1 MSKSKRFKI
10 QYFDFGLLICVVML
24 VAFGL
29 VMIYSASAYNATLRF
44 GDGLLYVRKQFIS
57 AVIGF
62 MGLMFFTVFDYRKW
76 KYFALPFYF
85 FSLMLCLMVIF
96 MGKSEN
102 GSARWFSIA
111 GMSVQPS
118 EFAKVAVIF
127 FLAVLISKSENALK
141 GTENVLKVFG
151 FMLPIVALVA
161 YANLSTAIIILGIT
175 YVMLFVGSRETRV
188 FVTFIFLALLGVA
201 GILLFGAGYRM
212 TRIQAWLHPEN
223 YSTTDQA
230 VYQTVQALYAIG
242 SGGLFG
248 KGLGESFQKN
258 FVPEAKNDMI
268 FSIICE
274 ELGLFGAICVMVLY
288 LILIW
293 RLLVIALNAKDKVG
307 SFICVGVLTH
317 IALQVIFN
325 IAVVTNTMPNTGVT
339 LPFISYGGTAI
350 IVLLSEIGL
359 VLGVSKY
366 IEPV

>member
-1 MSKSKRFKI
+1 MAKDKRFKI
-10 QYFDFGLLICVVML
+10 QYFDFGLFICVVML

-44 GDGLLYVRKQFIS
+44 GDGLLYVRKQLIS
-57 AVIGF
+57 AIIGF
-62 MGLMFFTVFDYRKW
+62 MGMVFFTVFDYRKW
-76 KYFALPFYF
+76 RHFALPFYV
-85 FSLMLCLMVIF
+85 FSVILCVLVIF
-96 MGKSEN
+96 TGKSEN
-102 GSARWFSIA
+102 GSARWFSIG

-127 FLAVLISKSENALK
+127 FLAVLISKSEGALK
-141 GTENVLKVFG
+141 GSENVLKVFG
-151 FMLPIVALVA
+151 MVLPIVAVVA

-188 FVTFIFLALLGVA
+188 FLTFILIAVIGML
-201 GILLFGAGYRM
+201 GILAFGAGYRM

-223 YSTTDQA
+223 YSNTDQA

-274 ELGLFGAICVMVLY
+274 ELGLFGAICVIVLY

-293 RLLVIALNAKDKVG
+293 RLMVVAINAKDKLG
-307 SFICVGVLTH
+307 SFICVGVMTH
-317 IALQVIFN
+317 VALQVIFN
-325 IAVVTNTMPNTGVT
+325 LAVVTNTMPNTGVT
-339 LPFISYGGTAI
+339 LPFISYGGTAV

-359 VLGVSKY
+359 ALGVSKY

>member
-1 MSKSKRFKI
+1 MSKNNRLKI

-29 VMIYSASAYNATLRF
+29 VMIYSTSAYNATFRF
-44 GDGLLYVRKQFIS
+44 GDGLLYVRKQLIS
-57 AVIGF
+57 AAIGF
-62 MGLMFFTVFDYRKW
+62 AGLIFFTVFDYRKW
-76 KYFALPFYF
+76 KYFALPLYL
-85 FSLMLCLMVIF
+85 FSLILCVMVIF
-96 MGKSEN
+96 VGKSEN
-102 GSARWFSIA
+102 GSARWFSVA

-118 EFAKVAVIF
+118 ELAKISVIF
-127 FLAVLISKSENALK
+127 FLAVLISKSDNVLK

-151 FMLPIVALVA
+151 LVLPIVAVVA
-161 YANLSTAIIILGIT
+161 YANLSTAIIILGVTFI
-175 YVMLFVGSRETRV
+175 MLFVASRELKV
-188 FVTFIFLALLGVA
+188 FGIFILMAIIGVL
-201 GILLFGAGYRM
+201 GILLMGAGYRM
-212 TRIQAWLHPEN
+212 TRIEAWLHPEN

-274 ELGLFGAICVMVLY
+274 ELGLFGAICVIVLY

-293 RLLVIALNAKDKVG
+293 RLMVIALNATDKTG
-307 SFICVGVLTH
+307 GFICVGVMTH

-350 IVLLSEIGL
+350 IVLLTEIGL
-359 VLGVSKY
+359 ALGVSKY

>member
-1 MSKSKRFKI
+1 MAKEKRFKI

-44 GDGLLYVRKQFIS
+44 GDGLLYVRKQLIS
-57 AVIGF
+57 AIVGF
-62 MGLMFFTVFDYRKW
+62 FGMIFFTVFDYRKW
-76 KYFALPFYF
+76 RYLAFPAYL
-85 FSLMLCLMVIF
+85 FSLALCVLVIF
-96 MGKSEN
+96 TGKSEN
-102 GSARWFSIA
+102 GSARWFSVN

-118 EFAKVAVIF
+118 EFAKIAVIF
-127 FLAVLISKSENALK
+127 FLAVLISKSEGALK
-141 GTENVLKVFG
+141 GSENVLKVFG
-151 FMLPIVALVA
+151 LILPTVGAVA

-175 YVMLFVGSRETRV
+175 YVMLFIASRETRV
-188 FVTFIFLALLGVA
+188 FLTFILLAVVGMA

-212 TRIQAWLHPEN
+212 TRIEAWLHPEN

-274 ELGLFGAICVMVLY
+274 ELGLFGAICVIVLY

-293 RLLVIALNAKDKVG
+293 RLMIVALNAKDRFG
-307 SFICVGVLTH
+307 SFICIGIMTH
-317 IALQVIFN
+317 IALQVVFN

-359 VLGVSKY
+359 ALGVSKY